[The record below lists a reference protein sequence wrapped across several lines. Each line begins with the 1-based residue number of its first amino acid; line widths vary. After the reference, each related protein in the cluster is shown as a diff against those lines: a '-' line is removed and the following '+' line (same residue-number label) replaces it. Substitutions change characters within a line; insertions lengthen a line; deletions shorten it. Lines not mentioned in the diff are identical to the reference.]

1 MYPMAQHAACPPGRH
16 AQPLAGSLCGCLRN
30 AVTDHPLTQ
39 LNGFCCWGAWCGCND
54 AADAGAVV
62 QGDHPVA
69 MHTVAMLLLNTTKP
83 QCPSAI
89 GFLQNLAFRKPSIHH
104 IAFGRHAWTRG
115 NAHRAFFHFLA
126 AGEAGAE
133 IALMNAHWILARG
146 CACLPRLSFSLQAHN
161 RTLA

>member
-1 MYPMAQHAACPPGRH
+1 MASAAG
-16 AQPLAGSLCGCLRN
+16 
-30 AVTDHPLTQ
+30 
-39 LNGFCCWGAWCGCND
+39 GAWCSCND
-54 AADAGAVV
+54 VADAGALL

-69 MHTVAMLLLNTTKP
+69 MHTLAMLLLNTTTP

-146 CACLPRLSFSLQAHN
+146 CACLPPSLVPYRPTSALLHEL
-161 RTLA
+161 LAQPADLMALICAARFQRA